1 MNETEQQ
8 QAAQKLVEG
17 FLKIEGMRRGL
28 QSNLRTTRQ
37 ELARSQ
43 AGYAYGTERDIFSAL
58 GYPSDISY
66 ENYEAWYRRD
76 PIAKRIIN
84 IPVNATWSGDIEITE
99 DDKLE
104 TPFEK
109 DVNSL
114 IKKLKII
121 RQFRWADRLA
131 GLGKFS
137 VLFIGFSGDG
147 DLTEPPQKNSTI
159 IYTRPYPEKSV
170 QVAAYVEDTSDER
183 YGLPESYNLTF
194 RSPKAGQS
202 NYTQRVHWSR
212 IIHIAEEYLDDE
224 VEGTPRLECVFNLLI
239 AMLLV
244 VGGSAESFWRLAFP
258 GYAFAH
264 DEGTIMG
271 DLDDFKERVE
281 DWIHQFERYIRVQG
295 MKVEQFSPNVA
306 SPKDNVD
313 AIFQL
318 LSVGTGIPKRLLT
331 GSEIGERSSQQ
342 DRKNWS
348 DVIQE
353 RRINYAEP
361 TIFRPFIDRAIEFGA
376 VKSPRSIDEGYSIYW
391 PPDYSPSEDEQAN
404 TAKTRVG
411 TMGDYVSRGVET
423 ILPLRTFLTT
433 EMGYSEKEVD
443 SIEEGL
449 TAQFEEER
457 RLEQEQQEELER
469 QQRQQQMDEQNQ
481 GGLVL

>member
-1 MNETEQQ
+1 MNEIEQQ
-8 QAAQKLVEG
+8 QAAQKLVES
-17 FLKIEGMRRGL
+17 FLKIETMRRSL

-43 AGYAYGTERDIFSAL
+43 AGYAYGTDRDIFSAL
-58 GYPSDISY
+58 GYPATISY

-84 IPVNATWSGDIEITE
+84 IPVNATWSGEIEITE
-99 DDKLE
+99 DDQTE
-104 TPFEK
+104 TAFEK
-109 DVNSL
+109 DINSL
-114 IKKLKII
+114 IKKLKLI

-137 VLFIGFSGDG
+137 ILFIGFSGDE
-147 DLTEPPQKNSTI
+147 DLTQPPKQNSTI

-170 QVAAYVEDTSDER
+170 QISAYVEDVTSPR
-183 YGLPESYNLTF
+183 YGLPETYNITF
-194 RSPKAGQS
+194 RAPKAGQNNFS
-202 NYTQRVHWSR
+202 MQVHHSRV
-212 IIHIAEEYLDDE
+212 IHITEEYLDDE
-224 VEGTPRLECVFNLLI
+224 IEGTPRLECVFNLLI

-264 DEGTIMG
+264 DEGTVMG
-271 DLDDFKERVE
+271 NEQNFKDEVE
-281 DWIHQFERYIRVQG
+281 KWIHQFERYIRVQG
-295 MKVEQFSPNVA
+295 MKVEQFSPDVA

-318 LSVGTGIPKRLLT
+318 LSVGTGIPKRIFS

-348 DVIQE
+348 DFVQE
-353 RRINYAEP
+353 RRINHAEP
-361 TIFRPFIDRAIEFGA
+361 SIMRPFVDRAIEFGA
-376 VKSPRSIDEGYSIYW
+376 VRPPRNIEEGYSVYW
-391 PPDYSPSEDEQAN
+391 PPDYMPTEDEQAN

-433 EMGYSEKEVD
+433 EMGYSEKETD

-449 TAQFEEER
+449 AAQLNEEAS
-457 RLEQEQQEELER
+457 LER
-469 QQRQQQMDEQNQ
+469 QINNPQDQEDEEDQNA
-481 GGLVL
+481 V